1 MKNKNVLNIA
11 LSALFLA
18 LCMVLPF
25 LTGQIPEIG
34 KMLLPMHIPVLLCG
48 LICGPQ
54 YGLIVGAIAPIMRS
68 LIFSTPVMYP
78 HAINMAFELAAYGFI
93 IGLIYSKSKKKSIVT
108 LYSSLI
114 ISMLLGRVVKGIS
127 QAILLGLGDQDFTI
141 SMFISGAFANAI
153 PGIVLQLVLIPA
165 VMLILNKTYFRNQ
178 NKKDG

>member
-1 MKNKNVLNIA
+1 MHDVA
-11 LSALFLA
+11 LRQ
-18 LCMVLPF
+18 LCLHS
-25 LTGQIPEIG
+25 E
-34 KMLLPMHIPVLLCG
+34 LLR
-48 LICGPQ
+48 
-54 YGLIVGAIAPIMRS
+54 AIAPIMRS

-127 QAILLGLGDQDFTI
+127 QAILLGLGDQEFTI

-165 VMLILNKTYFRNQ
+165 VMLLLKKTHFRHRH
-178 NKKDG
+178 KKDG